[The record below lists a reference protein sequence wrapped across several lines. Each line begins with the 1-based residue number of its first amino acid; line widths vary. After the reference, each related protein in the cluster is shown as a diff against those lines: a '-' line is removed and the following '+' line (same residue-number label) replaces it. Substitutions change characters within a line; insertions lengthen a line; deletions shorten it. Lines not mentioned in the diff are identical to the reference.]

1 MNLYMLRH
9 GPALSREEWSG
20 PDDLRPLS
28 ADGMRAVA
36 DVAARIE
43 ALGIGTEV
51 VLTSPYERALRTAT
65 MICDVLGD
73 GLLPVPDRR
82 LEPLAFNAPA
92 LAEMLEP
99 YIDATAVM
107 LVGHEPSMSV
117 VLSQIVGGGQFVLRK
132 AGLARVKLD
141 PGSLR
146 RGVLEWL
153 APPRLWR

>member
-28 ADGMRAVA
+28 ADGIRAVA

-65 MICDVLGD
+65 MMCDALSD
-73 GLLPVPDRR
+73 GPQPVPDRR
-82 LEPLAFNAPA
+82 LEPLAFNATA
-92 LAEMLEP
+92 LAEMLGP

-107 LVGHEPSMSV
+107 LVGHEPSMSL
-117 VLSQIVGGGQFVLRK
+117 VLSQIVGGGRFVLRK

-146 RGVLEWL
+146 RGELEWL
-153 APPRLWR
+153 APPRLWG